1 MAASRRGTLAALSQ
15 LADGGNSVAAPAEER
30 PRPAAGAGGRA
41 AVASATARA
50 APCEEEEKAR
60 IVAEVRVDMYIYTCV
75 LYASVPEHAC
85 LRICCVYSHGP
96 L

>member
-1 MAASRRGTLAALSQ
+1 MAATVWPHQRRSVPAL
-15 LADGGNSVAAPAEER
+15 LRAR
-30 PRPAAGAGGRA
+30 AGAGGRA

-85 LRICCVYSHGP
+85 LRICCVYSRGP